1 MRVARSTL
9 LADVLRPGL
18 VLVFNGTKH
27 PIVLPTFDE
36 RTLPLRR
43 ELGAL
48 RNEMDKLQEL
58 KNVADTAA
66 EKVRAVTAT
75 AHGMRGPAEA
85 NGRAVLLPVRWI
97 ARAQHASRLMWGG
110 FFGLCAQWGLMMRL
124 TWYEY
129 SWDVMEP
136 IAYFISF
143 GTRANTRRGCGA
155 TRPLSPGAARLRWC
169 ARRRQARASWATCS
183 TW

>member
-1 MRVARSTL
+1 MRIARSTL

-36 RTLPLRR
+36 RTLPMRR

-66 EKVRAVTAT
+66 EKVRTVTSA
-75 AHGMRGPAEA
+75 AHCLDKTCGV
-85 NGRAVLLPVRWI
+85 NWGRTCFF
-97 ARAQHASRLMWGG
+97 SYGG
-110 FFGLCAQWGLMMRL
+110 
-124 TWYEY
+124 
-129 SWDVMEP
+129 
-136 IAYFISF
+136 SF
-143 GTRANTRRGCGA
+143 AHSTRRG
-155 TRPLSPGAARLRWC
+155 
-169 ARRRQARASWATCS
+169 
-183 TW
+183 